1 MQTIDLTRHSLDLFV
16 MMWLDAP
23 NWSGTPLIGGNF
35 DITKEERGNLTDLK
49 RRGLV
54 TTSRSGS
61 ETWVHF
67 TDKGVTFAESLELKK
82 HW

>member
-1 MQTIDLTRHSLDLFV
+1 MQTIDLTTASLDLFV

-23 NWSGTPLIGGNF
+23 NWRGTPLIGGNF
-35 DITKEERGNLTDLK
+35 DLTKEERGNLTDLK

-54 TTSRSGS
+54 TTSRSDG

-67 TDKGVTFAESLELKK
+67 TDEGVAFAASLELQK